1 MANYKI
7 IEVIYIANGLFKPE
21 YQDNTNDVS
30 RRYRENIE
38 QGNSE
43 QNKGRE
49 FGEGNYSEVEKS
61 YSQKQGK

>member
-49 FGEGNYSEVEKS
+49 FGED
-61 YSQKQGK
+61 